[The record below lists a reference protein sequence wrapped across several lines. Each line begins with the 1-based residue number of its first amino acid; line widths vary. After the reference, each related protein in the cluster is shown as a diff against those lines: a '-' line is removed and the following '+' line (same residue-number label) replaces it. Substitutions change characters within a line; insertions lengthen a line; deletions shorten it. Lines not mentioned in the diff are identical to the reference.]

1 MSRLTPQP
9 EVLVRFART
18 EAFAD
23 PALAAR
29 ARQILGPAER
39 ETLARLGP
47 SAARRDYLAA
57 HALAR
62 TMLAEHVGGDPG
74 ELRFR
79 TSRRGRPELVA
90 PGGGAS
96 TPRFSISHAEGVAV
110 CAVAQQWEVG
120 VDVES
125 LRNVGRDP
133 LGVAGT
139 ICSPRELEALH
150 ALPASARSAH
160 LLAIWTL
167 KEAVAKATGLG
178 LYLPLERISV
188 DDEVDGPLRVELDA
202 TLGGGLVLGPL
213 ACLRLTP
220 DHLAAVAVLAAP
232 GQEISIR
239 VEEHTGVPTVAERA
253 GRPPQLLGGFRKER
267 AASPH
272 AASREAA
279 SSSSS

>member
-1 MSRLTPQP
+1 MRRPTPQP

-18 EAFAD
+18 EAFED
-23 PALAAR
+23 PVLAAR

-39 ETLARLGP
+39 ETLARLRP
-47 SAARRDYLAA
+47 SAAARDYLAA

-62 TMLAEHVGGDPG
+62 TMLAEQTGADPG
-74 ELRFR
+74 ELCFH

-90 PGGGAS
+90 RGRAP

-110 CAVAQQWEVG
+110 CAVTQRWEVG

-139 ICSPRELEALH
+139 ICSPRELEALR
-150 ALPASARSAH
+150 ALPASARAAH

-188 DDEVDGPLRVELDA
+188 DEEVDGPLRVELDA
-202 TLGGGLVLGPL
+202 AADAGLVLRPL

-239 VEEHTGVPTVAERA
+239 VEEHVGVGRVAERLC
-253 GRPPQLLGGFRKER
+253 GFTQGLRRFRKER
-267 AASPH
+267 AVSLH
-272 AASREAA
+272 AASSDAA